1 MNRIVNSR
9 KESRD
14 SDKFIV
20 KTNDDVNEWMDEF
33 YVDGR
38 NAPFNL
44 HCLWAWQEQ
53 ERRYSAIITELESL
67 KDQLECADE
76 QVVFLEKQVKNL
88 MRESLSL
95 KKDAARYR
103 WLRDESIDPGSVIDK
118 KIGCSYVGGYP
129 IWEYR
134 AGKELDDSIDTAMIE
149 VNNK

>member
-53 ERRYSAIITELESL
+53 ERRHGELIAEVESL

-95 KKDAARYR
+95 KKDAARFWFIEQDASSGMSRIYG
-103 WLRDESIDPGSVIDK
+103 DEWVSVIDS
-118 KIGCSYVGGYP
+118 I
-129 IWEYR
+129 IN
-134 AGKELDDSIDTAMIE
+134 KE
-149 VNNK
+149 NNK

>member
-14 SDKFIV
+14 SDKFIC
-20 KTNDDVNEWMDEF
+20 KTNDDVNEWMDTF

-53 ERRYSAIITELESL
+53 ERRHGEMIAEIE
-67 KDQLECADE
+67 
-76 QVVFLEKQVKNL
+76 
-88 MRESLSL
+88 SL

-103 WLRDESIDPGSVIDK
+103 KIKKDAISDGSLIERLDCNVRPSEWDSYIDSVSVK
-118 KIGCSYVGGYP
+118 
-129 IWEYR
+129 
-134 AGKELDDSIDTAMIE
+134 
-149 VNNK
+149 

>member
-1 MNRIVNSR
+1 MNIIVNAR

-14 SDKFIV
+14 SDKFIC

-38 NAPFNL
+38 DASFNL

-53 ERRYSAIITELESL
+53 ERRHGSL
-67 KDQLECADE
+67 IAEIE
-76 QVVFLEKQVKNL
+76 
-88 MRESLSL
+88 SL

-103 WLRDESIDPGSVIDK
+103 WLRDESIDPGAVIDK
-118 KIGCSYVGGYP
+118 NVGIFNSEDGGYP

-134 AGKELDDSIDTAMIE
+134 AGKELDDAIDTAMIE